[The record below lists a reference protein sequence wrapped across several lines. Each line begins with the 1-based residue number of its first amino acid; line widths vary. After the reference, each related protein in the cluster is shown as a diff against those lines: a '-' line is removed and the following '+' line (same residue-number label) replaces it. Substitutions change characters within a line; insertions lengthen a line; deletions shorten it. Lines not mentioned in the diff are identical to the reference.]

1 MFIRTVF
8 MSSVAR
14 TAGMVLVMAAAP
26 FAGKIAAKGAKR
38 AGELMRRGAVRVCAK
53 TADAGKSLHHT
64 AVSIGSRLE
73 R

>member
-14 TAGMVLVMAAAP
+14 TAGMVLVMALAP
-26 FAGKIAAKGAKR
+26 TAGKLAVKLA
-38 AGELMRRGAVRVCAK
+38 RRGTIRACA
-53 TADAGKSLHHT
+53 TVADASKSLHHT